1 MPHGNW
7 PLNGSLC
14 SESLTAILLIGTNL
28 NHASNWLAPR
38 GITSPCRL
46 FGVLP
51 LLVVTAQFLSLI
63 AVANATVPTCASL
76 AAQAPSLNLLRNAGF
91 EEASI
96 AADWPS
102 PLSAWVPLVPGA
114 AAQQGQ
120 VAGVVQGEGGGGGE
134 LPPGDLSVAA
144 EGGRF
149 VRLQPSDGCGGTG
162 GELWGSGASEREGAV
177 WPVQGLGQ
185 LLCIAEGGEQQQ
197 QQQGEFSLYFYAR
210 ARECV
215 MDMLPVSGLRPM
227 RAMIVAVPL
236 STTAG
241 STGSSVDEAELARA
255 LAGAMS
261 SGAADMMV
269 LHEWTVGVPCRNNSY
284 SLSGLMPWRQHGPYS
299 FHLPPSPASAAALS
313 FPAQGVALHLVLL
326 EGSAADSSSTPSA
339 ATVELPVLAPLPPIV
354 PGGASVASAAAV
366 EGGELTSAAAAAGNI
381 DVDLITVAPRGTGH
395 ASVHPAGI
403 PSLAAN
409 QTLHAWVA
417 YNATASLL
425 SVLLS
430 SSPAMPPSA
439 LLSLPFNACDLF
451 HSASENG
458 GEGEAVLVQVG
469 FAAGTG
475 LLPLHTQTHDILS
488 WSFQVDTQGERG
500 SGRQAEGQLRGEVCS
515 CTLSWAFH
523 VDNHSEWKEAEVGWG
538 KWGKGWCGVS
548 RVICSP
554 THSLGV
560 SEVVCGSPLLLP
572 DPSAH
577 LPPPPSLQP
586 YSLHYFF
593 PSSLSFPLCSL
604 RPSFFPP
611 NSSTPLPPLPAP
623 APLPLW
629 QQPSLSFPFLTQG
642 ARFTAWGS
650 TRHTFSSLQLTPGN
664 DEEETGAAF
673 FPLPLPLLSLLP
685 PPPPRKGKNGGKS
698 DALVCK
704 ARSFTSWFAFDLDG
718 RMTNGFGVVFVLSTQ
733 PGLGQGGTD
742 MGYGRDAQGRD
753 ANGTWADGGRSVA
766 VMFDAFSGLDPNH
779 DVNKDVAILSVLTD
793 FNVTQRLNSSSQK
806 RYSSS
811 SLLYSMR
818 VDYTAATK
826 TLEAVTYNGAQR
838 RGGVKLTLD
847 LCSVF
852 YDGNSSIAGVIPVFA
867 GFSSAS
873 TLASVQAI
881 KAWTFRFTDV
891 NPCTAWDVNPCGAGR
906 CTAVRSAATGTYSST
921 CSCPLS
927 QPSYKL
933 PQMPAFQTCHN
944 VSNSAARVPF
954 FPAPPGLTCPLL
966 LDIFDLSPQELL
978 ESNKGMACEKPIS
991 RGLIVNV
998 SASANKSCSSM
1009 YSTNQGDTCMSI
1021 DSLLATNITH
1031 LNPHVCGE
1039 QHQVAH
1045 LPRGGVHGAQ
1055 GSRVGPAHVP
1065 AGRHVRQ
1072 RAGAHGLLQDLPH
1085 QRRSLLRPPAAR
1097 CCWLGRLCS
1106 QH

>member
-1 MPHGNW
+1 MMH
-7 PLNGSLC
+7 
-14 SESLTAILLIGTNL
+14 
-28 NHASNWLAPR
+28 HV
-38 GITSPCRL
+38 GI
-46 FGVLP
+46 
-51 LLVVTAQFLSLI
+51 
-63 AVANATVPTCASL
+63 N
-76 AAQAPSLNLLRNAGF
+76 
-91 EEASI
+91 
-96 AADWPS
+96 
-102 PLSAWVPLVPGA
+102 
-114 AAQQGQ
+114 
-120 VAGVVQGEGGGGGE
+120 
-134 LPPGDLSVAA
+134 
-144 EGGRF
+144 
-149 VRLQPSDGCGGTG
+149 
-162 GELWGSGASEREGAV
+162 
-177 WPVQGLGQ
+177 
-185 LLCIAEGGEQQQ
+185 
-197 QQQGEFSLYFYAR
+197 
-210 ARECV
+210 
-215 MDMLPVSGLRPM
+215 MD
-227 RAMIVAVPL
+227 
-236 STTAG
+236 
-241 STGSSVDEAELARA
+241 
-255 LAGAMS
+255 
-261 SGAADMMV
+261 
-269 LHEWTVGVPCRNNSY
+269 Y
-284 SLSGLMPWRQHGPYS
+284 SM
-299 FHLPPSPASAAALS
+299 
-313 FPAQGVALHLVLL
+313 
-326 EGSAADSSSTPSA
+326 
-339 ATVELPVLAPLPPIV
+339 
-354 PGGASVASAAAV
+354 
-366 EGGELTSAAAAAGNI
+366 TSA
-381 DVDLITVAPRGTGH
+381 GH

-469 FAAGTG
+469 CAAGTG

-488 WSFQVDTQGERG
+488 WSFQMDTQGERG

-793 FNVTQRLNSSSQK
+793 FN
-806 RYSSS
+806 
-811 SLLYSMR
+811 
-818 VDYTAATK
+818 
-826 TLEAVTYNGAQR
+826 
-838 RGGVKLTLD
+838 
-847 LCSVF
+847 
-852 YDGNSSIAGVIPVFA
+852 P
-867 GFSSAS
+867 FSPFIDHPLFLVSPHS
-873 TLASVQAI
+873 PCH
-881 KAWTFRFTDV
+881 TDV

-944 VSNSAARVPF
+944 EFPACRLNSTDTCAPGVCLEGYDASSFCLCLPAFFPLDYSDPLKQPCNQVSNSAARLPF
-954 FPAPPGLTCPLL
+954 FPAPPDLTCPLL

-998 SASANKSCSSM
+998 SASAKKSCSSM

-1021 DSLLATNITH
+1021 DSLRATNITH
-1031 LNPHVCGE
+1031 LNPTINCSQPLVPGKRMCVE
-1039 QHQVAH
+1039 NSTKTRTYPVAACMVHKALESDLHTCQQAATFGNGRGRMGYSKIFRINAALYCDH
-1045 LPRGGVHGAQ
+1045 LLPGA
-1055 GSRVGPAHVP
+1055 
-1065 AGRHVRQ
+1065 AGWDDSVLSTVRTADLHVRV
-1072 RAGAHGLLQDLPH
+1072 RIVLI
-1085 QRRSLLRPPAAR
+1085 R
-1097 CCWLGRLCS
+1097 
-1106 QH
+1106 